1 MPGEAT
7 KVFGLQR
14 MIALGVVM
22 GLAGCSAPAPPP
34 TAPELLTADG
44 VERVS
49 VDRADYA
56 VELRSFRASALVL
69 GEALLADGGDG
80 ASGNVVSSPGSLL
93 IALAMLRAGATG
105 GTAAE
110 MDSVLQFPAGKRDE
124 AMNSILRSLEEF
136 DGDPGSV
143 DEENPPRK
151 PVMHTANGL
160 FIDKGVPTG
169 QFFLDTLARHYGTGV
184 YPVDFS
190 DEGTTKPAIDAWVNR
205 NTGGRTKEAPA
216 QYDPEN
222 TFSLLNSLYF
232 ASAWSTP
239 FDPNAT
245 YDTAFTTAAGE
256 EIDVPAM
263 HNELTMKYAEGVGWQ
278 GVDLPYADGFV
289 MRLVLPAGTAA
300 PDGTAASADTPAP
313 AVFSAGELTEIADTF
328 DTARPASVQIQLP
341 RWDHKSSFDLRK
353 VFEALG
359 LENMLGTTEDFNN
372 IQPQM
377 MITQAAQAANITVAE
392 KGTIAA
398 AVTQF
403 NGMATSA
410 PPEPERIIEFDRP
423 FHYQIVHVETGLP
436 LFMGTVA
443 DPR

>member
-7 KVFGLQR
+7 GVFRFQR
-14 MIALGVVM
+14 MIALGALM
-22 GLAGCSAPAPPP
+22 GLAGCAAPAPPP
-34 TAPELLTADG
+34 GPELLTADG

-49 VDRADYA
+49 VDGADYA
-56 VELRSFRASALVL
+56 AELLSFRASAFVL

-93 IALAMLRAGATG
+93 FALAMLRAGATD

-110 MDSVLQFPAGKRDE
+110 MDSVLQFPSEKRDE
-124 AMNSILRSLEEF
+124 AMNSVLRSLEEF
-136 DGDPGSV
+136 DGDPGAV

-151 PVMHTANGL
+151 PVMHSASGL
-160 FIDKGVPTG
+160 FVDKGVPTG
-169 QFFLDTLARHYGTGV
+169 RSFLDTLARHYGTGV

-190 DEGTTKPAIDAWVNR
+190 DEGATKPAIDAWVNR
-205 NTGGRTKEAPA
+205 NTGGRIKEAPA
-216 QYDPEN
+216 QYDPDN

-232 ASAWSTP
+232 AAAWSTP

-245 YDTAFTTAAGE
+245 SDLPFTTASGE

-263 HNELTMKYAEGVGWQ
+263 HNELKMKYAEGSGWQ

-289 MRLVLPAGTAA
+289 MRLVLPADTA
-300 PDGTAASADTPAP
+300 PPTHTPAP
-313 AVFSAGELTEIADTF
+313 AAFGAKELTEIADTF
-328 DTARPASVQIQLP
+328 DTAKLASVQIQLP
-341 RWDHKSSFDLRK
+341 RWDHRSSFDLRK

-359 LENMLGTTEDFNN
+359 LEDMLGTTEDFNN

-398 AVTQF
+398 AVTQI

-410 PPEPERIIEFDRP
+410 PPEPERTIDFDRP

>member
-1 MPGEAT
+1 
-7 KVFGLQR
+7 
-14 MIALGVVM
+14 M
-22 GLAGCSAPAPPP
+22 GLAGCGAPAPPP
-34 TAPELLTADG
+34 VEPELLTADG

-56 VELRSFRASALVL
+56 AELRSFRSSAYVL

-80 ASGNVVSSPGSLL
+80 ANGNVVSSPGSLL

-110 MDSVLQFPAGKRDE
+110 MDSILQFPAEKRDE
-124 AMNSILRSLEEF
+124 AMNSVLRSLEKF
-136 DGDPGSV
+136 DGDPGTV
-143 DEENPPRK
+143 DEDNPPRK
-151 PVMHTANGL
+151 PVMHSANGL
-160 FIDKGVPTG
+160 FVDKDVPTG
-169 QFFLDTLARHYGTGV
+169 QAFLDTLARHYGTGV

-205 NTGGRTKEAPA
+205 NTGGRIKEAPA
-216 QYDPEN
+216 EYDPDN
-222 TFSLLNSLYF
+222 TFSLLNTLYF

-245 YDTAFTTAAGE
+245 SDLPFTTAAGE
-256 EIDVPAM
+256 EINVPAM
-263 HNELTMKYAEGVGWQ
+263 HNELRMKYAEGAGWQ

-289 MRLVLPAGTAA
+289 MRLVLPAEHAA
-300 PDGTAASADTPAP
+300 PTGTAASAGSPAP
-313 AVFSAGELTEIADTF
+313 AVFGAEKLMEIADTF
-328 DTARPASVQIQLP
+328 DRAQPQSVRIQLP
-341 RWDHKSSFDLRK
+341 RWDHRSSFNLRK

-398 AVTQF
+398 AVTQI

-410 PPEPERIIEFDRP
+410 PPEPERTIEFDRP
-423 FHYQIVHVETGLP
+423 FHYQIVHGETGLP